1 MILPMEKSLRKDE
14 LLHSVLVSLTRKGL
28 ESILQTI
35 GMVRNLIYSIARVAT
50 RFLTSHGGPLVT
62 RRFSWK

>member
-28 ESILQTI
+28 ERILQLI
-35 GMVRNLIYSIARVAT
+35 GMVRNLEFIVSLGLPQD
-50 RFLTSHGGPLVT
+50 F
-62 RRFSWK
+62 